1 MHVYP
6 DLQLSI
12 LIIIIDCDSRG
23 LYYTIVGGEPWNHVR
38 LKVMSLSELF
48 YSDLS
53 LDRLVAGL
61 LC

>member
-38 LKVMSLSELF
+38 LKSVISMQSNEGSL
-48 YSDLS
+48 
-53 LDRLVAGL
+53 
-61 LC
+61 